1 MSGIAGRSGGGRLHG
16 TYDTSEYDGG
26 PVKPKGMSQAQSDA
40 WDEVISRLPQ
50 EALRKCDSYLLFEL
64 SGYIVAS
71 QKVMGEWLID
81 PSDVVL
87 AKIKN
92 QTTQKIQSLS
102 ALFGLSP
109 ADRKRIQIATP
120 KEEEDELTEFT

>member
-1 MSGIAGRSGGGRLHG
+1 
-16 TYDTSEYDGG
+16 
-26 PVKPKGMSQAQSDA
+26 MSQAQSDA

-71 QKVMGEWLID
+71 QKVMGEWLVD